1 MTPMQTFAA
10 LITNPRQAF
19 TELEKSP
26 RFAVPMFL
34 LLAANIGLIIWFYA
48 SVDVDAL
55 VNQMLAA
62 RPLNAAQRAQ
72 AASLITRNTLM
83 GSALIA
89 GILSLF
95 VIQVVQAFYFFF
107 VFEFLEVQRT
117 FRQWFALTWWC
128 SVPTLITV
136 VAAVVMILISHSA
149 PSMGALSPLSLNELF
164 YHFDVADSG
173 YSFLTSISLVQLLT
187 VLLMVIGTHTWS
199 QRSWVLCVVV
209 VLLPRVVIYGIWGW
223 FAFLR

>member
-19 TELEKSP
+19 TELEKNP

-34 LLAANIGLIIWFYA
+34 LLAANIGLIIWFYE
-48 SVDVDAL
+48 SVDVNAL
-55 VNQMLAA
+55 INQMFASPQLT
-62 RPLNAAQRAQ
+62 AAQRAR
-72 AASLITRNTLM
+72 AASLVTRNTLM
-83 GSALIA
+83 GSALIG

-128 SVPTLITV
+128 SVPTLITIA
-136 VAAVVMILISHSA
+136 AAVVMILISHSA
-149 PSMGALSPLSLNELF
+149 PSIGSLSPL
-164 YHFDVADSG
+164 
-173 YSFLTSISLVQLLT
+173 
-187 VLLMVIGTHTWS
+187 
-199 QRSWVLCVVV
+199 
-209 VLLPRVVIYGIWGW
+209 
-223 FAFLR
+223 